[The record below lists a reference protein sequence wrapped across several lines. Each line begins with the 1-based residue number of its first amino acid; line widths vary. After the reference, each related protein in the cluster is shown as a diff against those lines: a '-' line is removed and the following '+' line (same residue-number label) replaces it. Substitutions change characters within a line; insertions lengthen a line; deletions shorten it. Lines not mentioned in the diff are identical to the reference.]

1 MVLGAS
7 HNEIALTAF
16 LLIVVLLAA
25 KIGRI
30 GEAIGGLFERDAPA
44 TDGGAP
50 GDGAERAEH
59 AEHAEHKEERQES

>member
-50 GDGAERAEH
+50 GDGAEQAEH
-59 AEHAEHKEERQES
+59 AEQKEERQES

>member
-7 HNEIALTAF
+7 QNEIALTAF

-30 GEAIGGLFERDAPA
+30 GEAIGALFERNAPAADGDAPE
-44 TDGGAP
+44 
-50 GDGAERAEH
+50 DGADRADH
-59 AEHAEHKEERQES
+59 QEERQES

>member
-7 HNEIALTAF
+7 HNEIALAAF

-30 GEAIGGLFERDAPA
+30 GEAIGGLFEREAPA

-50 GDGAERAEH
+50 GDGAEQAEQ
-59 AEHAEHKEERQES
+59 KEERQES

>member
-7 HNEIALTAF
+7 HNEIALAAF

-30 GEAIGGLFERDAPA
+30 GEAIGGLFERNAPA
-44 TDGGAP
+44 ADGGAP
-50 GDGAERAEH
+50 EDSAEPQ
-59 AEHAEHKEERQES
+59 EERQES

>member
-16 LLIVVLLAA
+16 LLLVVLLAA

-30 GEAIGGLFERDAPA
+30 GEAIGGLFEREAPA

-50 GDGAERAEH
+50 RDGAEQAEQ
-59 AEHAEHKEERQES
+59 KEERQES

>member
-25 KIGRI
+25 KMGRI
-30 GEAIGGLFERDAPA
+30 GEAIGGLFERNAPA
-44 TDGGAP
+44 ADGGAA
-50 GDGAERAEH
+50 DDSAEP
-59 AEHAEHKEERQES
+59 QEDRHES

>member
-30 GEAIGGLFERDAPA
+30 GEAIGGLFEREAPA

-50 GDGAERAEH
+50 GDGAKQAEQ
-59 AEHAEHKEERQES
+59 KEERQES

>member
-16 LLIVVLLAA
+16 LLLVVLLAA

-30 GEAIGGLFERDAPA
+30 GEAIGGLFEREAPA

-50 GDGAERAEH
+50 ADGAEQAEQQ
-59 AEHAEHKEERQES
+59 EERQES

>member
-30 GEAIGGLFERDAPA
+30 GEAIGALFERNAPAADGDAPE
-44 TDGGAP
+44 
-50 GDGAERAEH
+50 DGAERADRQ
-59 AEHAEHKEERQES
+59 EERQES

>member
-30 GEAIGGLFERDAPA
+30 GEAIGGLFERGAPA

-50 GDGAERAEH
+50 EDGAEQAEQ
-59 AEHAEHKEERQES
+59 KEERQES

>member
-7 HNEIALTAF
+7 HNEIALAAF

-30 GEAIGGLFERDAPA
+30 GEAIGGLFEREAPA

-50 GDGAERAEH
+50 EDGAEQAEQ
-59 AEHAEHKEERQES
+59 KEERQES

>member
-7 HNEIALTAF
+7 HNEIALAAF

-44 TDGGAP
+44 TDGGAHE
-50 GDGAERAEH
+50 DGAEQQ
-59 AEHAEHKEERQES
+59 EERKES